1 MTQPHAVIAL
11 PNNIEIDARAHRNG
25 LALLAAGYR
34 VTMVGYG
41 TGLPNRG
48 EIAGIP
54 YFLCQAKPK
63 PGSPAAAAA
72 KAKPPLLSR
81 VVRKGF
87 QVAFKRRPPQ
97 QIAKAVALVEET
109 AASAAK
115 KANAT
120 VITPA
125 RDLASR
131 ARHKAEEVASTP
143 QPVDPNAPVD
153 WRKALPIVPTMIEA
167 MAGTVGRLDPDVIIT
182 DVHLLPLGVKIA
194 ELQAAKGKKMGLVYD
209 AREYVYGLA
218 SDDTNITKG
227 FPALEAEFMDRV
239 DATVTVCE
247 PIADFLQ
254 RKYDLPVTPPLVP
267 NAPIGNLPD
276 AGRSMTIRDFLDVG
290 DAPLLVYAG
299 GLSYHRGVHDV
310 VVALADL
317 PGVHLALGARR
328 GSSYTQELEQIAK
341 DHGVSDRLHFVP
353 FAPTHEVAE
362 YLSSATAAIFP
373 FLPVGNH
380 VWAAP
385 NKYFESVQARL
396 PILTSNME
404 WLSDRVTRLGIG
416 EVFDH
421 SNPASIVRQTKKLLG
436 NLEQYRSRITP
447 ELIAEHT
454 FEHFEKTVQDVTMA
468 VTTPE
473 LLAGLEPSE
482 LTSHL
487 TEIRRDML
495 SRRAGLADSDI
506 FAKRPWLR
514 IGCTNTGG
522 QPKLWAGALMRQHPE
537 AIAESVW
544 LHRDQPYTF
553 PVDETIT
560 YHQWISPAWQKQ
572 LAAKLDDRVTH
583 VLTESARPVV
593 GAKHGKFFYDEIDF
607 FKNAGIRQGLVFHG
621 SDIRNPR
628 WHASAEPDSPFA
640 DPDDELTSVLQ
651 KQVDDLTPH
660 VLAFEG
666 PKFVTTNDLIDYV
679 PDATWLPV
687 VVDTVVWANE
697 EQPMSHAGLPVVFH
711 TPSKRSL
718 KGSDVV
724 DQIAKDLEAEGRI
737 RYVGRSKLSREEM
750 RAEMLAADIVI
761 DQLKLGD
768 YGITAV
774 EAMSGGRV
782 VIGHVASRVRE
793 RIDGDVPIV
802 EASAETLREVL
813 LDLIGRP
820 QRAAELADAGR
831 AYAKRWHDGTHSASV
846 LADFMGL

>member
-11 PNNIEIDARAHRNG
+11 PNNIEVDARAHRNA
-25 LALLAAGYR
+25 LALKAAGYR
-34 VTMVGYG
+34 VTMVGFG
-41 TGLPNRG
+41 TGIPNRG
-48 EIAGIP
+48 QIAGID
-54 YFLCQAKPK
+54 YILCQTRPK
-63 PGSPAAAAA
+63 PGQAPVAAP
-72 KAKPPLLSR
+72 KPPILSR

-87 QVAFKRRPPQ
+87 QVAFRRRPPVKV
-97 QIAKAVALVEET
+97 AKAVAMVEET
-109 AASAAK
+109 AASAVKAVDAK
-115 KANAT
+115 
-120 VITPA
+120 VVEPA
-125 RDLASR
+125 RHLAGK
-131 ARHKAEEVASTP
+131 AKAKAEEIVETP
-143 QPVDPNAPVD
+143 QPVDPNAPFD
-153 WRKALPIVPTMIEA
+153 WRTALPIVPQMIEA
-167 MAGTVGRLDPDVIIT
+167 MAGTVGRLDPDVIVT

-194 ELQAAKGKKMGLVYD
+194 ELQAAKGKQMGLVYD

-218 SDDTNITKG
+218 SDDPNITKG
-227 FPALEAEFMDRV
+227 FPALEAEYMDRV

-254 RKYDLPVTPPLVP
+254 RKYDLDVLPPLVP

-276 AGRSMTIRDFLDVG
+276 AGKPMTIRDFLHIG

-310 VVALADL
+310 VTALADL

-328 GSSYTQELEQIAK
+328 GSSYTVELEQIAK
-341 DHGVSDRLHFVP
+341 DLGVSDRLHFVP

-362 YLSSATAAIFP
+362 YLASATAAIFP

-421 SNPASIVRQTKKLLG
+421 SNPASIARQSKKLLA
-436 NLEQYRSRITP
+436 NIDQYRSKITP

-454 FEHFEKTVQDVTMA
+454 FEHFESTVQDVVKA
-468 VTTPE
+468 VTSPE
-473 LLAGLEPSE
+473 LLDGLEPTDLGSN
-482 LTSHL
+482 LTD
-487 TEIRRDML
+487 IRRDML
-495 SRRAGLADSDI
+495 ARRASFADADL

-522 QPKLWAGALMRQHPE
+522 QPLLWAGALMRDYPE

-560 YHQWISPAWQKQ
+560 YQQWVSPAWQKQ
-572 LAAKLDDRVTH
+572 LTAKLKDRVTH
-583 VLTESARPVV
+583 VLTESGRPVL
-593 GAKHGKFFYDEIDF
+593 GAKFGKFFYDEIDF
-607 FKNAGIRQGLVFHG
+607 FQKEGIKQALLFHG

-628 WHASAEPDSPFA
+628 WHAAAEPDSPFA
-640 DPDDELTSVLQ
+640 DPEEELTAVLQ

-666 PKFVTTNDLIDYV
+666 RKFVTTNDLIDYV

-687 VVDTVVWANE
+687 VVDTVAWSSDD
-697 EQPMSHAGLPVVFH
+697 QPMAHAGLPVVFH

-718 KGSDVV
+718 KGSDAV
-724 DQIAKDLEAEGRI
+724 DQVCRDLEAEGRI
-737 RYVGRSKLSREEM
+737 RYVGREKLSRDEM

-782 VIGHVASRVRE
+782 VIGHVADRVRE
-793 RIDGDVPIV
+793 RIYGDVPIV
-802 EASAETLREVL
+802 EASAATLRTVL
-813 LDLIGRP
+813 LDLVGRP
-820 QRAAELADAGR
+820 ERAAELADAGR
-831 AYAKRWHDGTHSASV
+831 AYVARWHSGTYSAKV
-846 LADFMGL
+846 LAEFMGLEG